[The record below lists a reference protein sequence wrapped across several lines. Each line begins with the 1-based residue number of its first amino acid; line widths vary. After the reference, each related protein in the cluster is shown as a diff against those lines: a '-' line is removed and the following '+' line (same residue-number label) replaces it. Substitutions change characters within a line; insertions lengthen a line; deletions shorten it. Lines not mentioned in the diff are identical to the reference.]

1 MLAATLAQQYKTL
14 LDTTFPGY
22 EFNISPEST
31 DTVVHYVVTAYTGTV
46 VTISKDIAQ
55 IKVELEPKV
64 NKVKKPRVPRSK
76 TINIKE
82 LKWTRK
88 Q

>member
-82 LKWTRK
+82 LK
-88 Q
+88 

>member
-1 MLAATLAQQYKTL
+1 MLAQQYKQL
-14 LDTTFPGY
+14 LETTFPGH

-55 IKVELEPKV
+55 IKVELEPKAA
-64 NKVKKPRVPRSK
+64 KIKKPRVSRSK

-82 LKWTRK
+82 LK
-88 Q
+88 

>member
-1 MLAATLAQQYKTL
+1 MLAQQYKQL
-14 LDTTFPGY
+14 LETTFPGH

-55 IKVELEPKV
+55 IKVELEPKPV
-64 NKVKKPRVPRSK
+64 VKRVRKPRSRSK

-82 LKWTRK
+82 LK
-88 Q
+88 